1 MNLVS
6 TSLLVLSLFVKSGE
20 AGILGAAAA
29 GGAAAAAGEAGI
41 FNKHE
46 SGSTFGRNSTMDFIA
61 MVVIVGFVVGIVAT
75 IAGHWGVRLFR
86 KYVLKIVDPPR
97 SFVIEKKVKCTSGIK
112 MMIKELVLLHSSASL
127 IQATT

>member
-1 MNLVS
+1 MNPVS
-6 TSLLVLSLFVKSGE
+6 TSLLVLSLFVRSGE

-41 FNKHE
+41 SNKHE

-75 IAGHWGVRLFR
+75 IAGHWGVRLFK